1 MSRLFGASI
10 IAAMLLVSFLLG
22 TAGGLDN
29 GVSVSRKI
37 SVSEG
42 GLLYVWDQISGLGPG
57 AELRLGIPDRL
68 HQYLED
74 IWAEGGVIVDLGLG
88 EAGDTRLYRVEAVS
102 DAVIVR
108 HVYAG
113 AVSAPS
119 AGTYSISAPSTPI
132 LEGVEYSASV
142 EIILPEDAR
151 VDRPPQGY
159 TLNEARLILTG
170 YTSDQ
175 RPQRTVS
182 FSFSSNR
189 IALIKAERAEILYD
203 EEAQMVTAWFRIR
216 SIDARNLQSLSL
228 RLPDG
233 LRVVEAGDNT
243 GQIDSRQ
250 SGQTVTV
257 NFYPQ
262 RYELLSGWRYRFYV
276 KALLVGG
283 QEILS
288 RAGDTLYVRIL
299 NPLNATVDE
308 LTVRIALPRGVDVKD
323 PESFRE
329 VYRDDAGK
337 LIVSLSV
344 PRSGLYRGYTQAVTL
359 EARGLPIRLPQILL
373 AAFIVAAVVG
383 AVTYV
388 RARPAG
394 TRPERIEAVEP
405 TVRRLVKDL
414 GELRTLLEEL
424 DGILNLTR
432 GDVKKIQIQPNVSR
446 IRSRL
451 DDVVETAKAI
461 ALDERYARIV
471 RDLQLSRER
480 SGETLKLM
488 QRNFLELQRGEL
500 SRPAYLKIYRSLRTD
515 LRGLVTKVGEA
526 EQSLKRLVQK

>member
-1 MSRLFGASI
+1 M
-10 IAAMLLVSFLLG
+10 LVSFLLG
-22 TAGGLDN
+22 TALGEEKEVN
-29 GVSVSRKI
+29 VSRKI

-42 GLLYVWDQISGLGPG
+42 GLLYVWDLMSGLGPG
-57 AELRLGIPDRL
+57 AEIRLGIPDRL

-74 IWAEGGVIVDLGLG
+74 IWAEGGVIADLGPG
-88 EAGDTRLYRVEAVS
+88 EGGETRLYRVEAVS
-102 DAVIVR
+102 DAVVVR

-119 AGTYSISAPSTPI
+119 PGTYSISAPSTPI

-159 TLNEARLILTG
+159 TLNETKLILTG

-182 FSFSSNR
+182 FSFSSNK

-228 RLPDG
+228 RFPEG

-243 GQIDSRQ
+243 GKIDSRQ
-250 SGQTVTV
+250 SGETVTV

-262 RYELLSGWRYRFYV
+262 RYELISGWRYQFYV
-276 KALLVGG
+276 KALLVEG
-283 QEILS
+283 QEVLS

-308 LTVRIALPRGVDVKD
+308 LTVKIALPRRGDVKD

-329 VYRDDAGK
+329 VYRDDSGK

-344 PRSGLYRGYTQAVTL
+344 PRSSLYRGSTQAVTL
-359 EARGLPIRLPQILL
+359 EASGLPIRLPQILL
-373 AAFIVAAVVG
+373 AAIMVAAVFG

-394 TRPERIEAVEP
+394 SKPERVEAVEP
-405 TVRRLVKDL
+405 AVRRLVRDL

-432 GDVKKIQIQPNVSR
+432 GDVKKIQIQPNISR

-451 DDVVETAKAI
+451 DDVMGATKAI
-461 ALDERYARIV
+461 NLEERSARVV
-471 RDLQLSRER
+471 RDLQLSIER
-480 SGETLKLM
+480 SGEALKLV
-488 QRNFLELQRGEL
+488 QRNFIELQRGEL

-515 LRGLVTKVGEA
+515 LRELVTRIGEA
-526 EQSLKRLVQK
+526 EQTLKRLIQK